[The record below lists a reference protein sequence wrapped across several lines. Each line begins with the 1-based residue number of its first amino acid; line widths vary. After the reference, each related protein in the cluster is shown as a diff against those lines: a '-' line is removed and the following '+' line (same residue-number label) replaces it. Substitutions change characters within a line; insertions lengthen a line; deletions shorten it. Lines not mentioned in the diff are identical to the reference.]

1 MLYLPDS
8 MPLLMTTHVM
18 DQNYLN
24 DLQNTE
30 LKKNDKRH
38 QKSKQQKKNSRS
50 LKKIQ
55 ESTSVSLK
63 KSQSTPE
70 KHKLWLNEAM
80 KTIHDLKIEF
90 IKKKNIKETQAKVKI
105 ELKNPKLN

>member
-30 LKKNDKRH
+30 LKKNDKHH

-55 ESTSVSLK
+55 ENTSVSLRK
-63 KSQSTPE
+63 MSVNARKAQTMAE
-70 KHKLWLNEAM
+70 
-80 KTIHDLKIEF
+80 
-90 IKKKNIKETQAKVKI
+90 
-105 ELKNPKLN
+105 

>member
-38 QKSKQQKKNSRS
+38 QKSKQQ
-50 LKKIQ
+50 Q
-55 ESTSVSLK
+55 
-63 KSQSTPE
+63 Q
-70 KHKLWLNEAM
+70 
-80 KTIHDLKIEF
+80 KTLG
-90 IKKKNIKETQAKVKI
+90 V
-105 ELKNPKLN
+105 